1 MQVSFKSYFSPI
13 RNQPLAQSYLSFLAG
28 GARVSFS
35 KTIENH
41 GEANAMQN
49 HTRHSRVIVLFALLS
64 PLRNATKLLVQV
76 YYETNICFS
85 EKDEMRRLSE
95 KVAVLQSRLMTDDNH
110 PVDNITSRRRQS
122 AFTTLVTE
130 TGSDLKAKRLSLQL
144 PLSQLPNCERGK
156 EKSSKNL
163 MPDVNKIQEAS
174 FPLKLNRPSSST
186 SSLRSVSVHSKEVS
200 QRNSSLWFSVTVGFV
215 HKYLPECLAKPKV
228 WTLIKNLT
236 DFSLLERF
244 LIVL

>member
-13 RNQPLAQSYLSFLAG
+13 RNQSLAQSYLSFLAG

-49 HTRHSRVIVLFALLS
+49 HTRHLREIVLFSLLS

-200 QRNSSLWFSVTVGFV
+200 QRNSSL
-215 HKYLPECLAKPKV
+215 
-228 WTLIKNLT
+228 
-236 DFSLLERF
+236 
-244 LIVL
+244 